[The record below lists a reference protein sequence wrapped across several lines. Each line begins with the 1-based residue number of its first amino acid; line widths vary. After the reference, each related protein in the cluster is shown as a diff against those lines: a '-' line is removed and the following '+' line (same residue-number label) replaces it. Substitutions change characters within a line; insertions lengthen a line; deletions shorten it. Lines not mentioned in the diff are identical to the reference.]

1 MDDSNITITLVL
13 STAEAIDF
21 AVLLPRVIADRNRF
35 AWRSV
40 GDTPDT
46 VARWAVVLTRLGEEL
61 GKAGYPAVRRG
72 GAPQ

>member
-1 MDDSNITITLVL
+1 MADSNITITLVL

-21 AVLLPRVIADRNRF
+21 AVLLPRVIADRHRF

-46 VARWAVVLTRLGEEL
+46 VARWGLVLTRLSEEL
-61 GKAGYPAVRRG
+61 NKAGHPTVRRG
-72 GAPQ
+72 GSPQ

>member
-1 MDDSNITITLVL
+1 MTDSNITITLSL

-21 AVLLPRVIADRNRF
+21 AVLVPRLSTDLNRY
-35 AWRSV
+35 AWRSC

-46 VARWAVVLTRLGEEL
+46 VARWAVVLGRLGEEL

-72 GAPQ
+72 GSPQ